1 MLTACGGA
9 PPPAEAAAG
18 ATTGADTS
26 GFFFSSTSRA
36 TASAFSCSFWMSAML
51 VTFTGAFLPQAFTGG
66 GAEGLAR
73 YAYPTDE
80 EKQAMQNRAGRPY
93 QGALAAPAEHGP
105 LGLAFGTA

>member
-1 MLTACGGA
+1 LCDTVVWARGVLNGPKRWL
-9 PPPAEAAAG
+9 PPRTVA
-18 ATTGADTS
+18 
-26 GFFFSSTSRA
+26 
-36 TASAFSCSFWMSAML
+36 
-51 VTFTGAFLPQAFTGG
+51 AFTGG